1 MRRFINETDIS
12 AVDSDFLVMVETP
25 KSEQYS
31 EQETIA
37 RAEAA
42 LKRMLTTPHRPHS
55 EMKIGK
61 RKPKAEPKER
71 PASKGRVHKGRT
83 RG

>member
-1 MRRFINETDIS
+1 MPRKSIPIDYTEEET
-12 AVDSDFLVMVETP
+12 T
-25 KSEQYS
+25 
-31 EQETIA
+31 A

-42 LKRMLTTPHRPHS
+42 LKRMLATPHRPHS
-55 EMKIGK
+55 EMKLGN
-61 RKPKAEPKER
+61 RKAKASTKER

>member
-1 MRRFINETDIS
+1 MGDKDTND
-12 AVDSDFLVMVETP
+12 
-25 KSEQYS
+25 QYS
-31 EQETIA
+31 EAETTA

-42 LKRMLTTPHRPHS
+42 LKRMLATPSKLHKD
-55 EMKIGK
+55 MKLGK
-61 RKPKAEPKER
+61 RKAKAKPKER